1 MMMEVVCWTSV
12 PGAGTLVQHLV
23 CAEMEVVCWTSVP
36 APGVCRLSGRKG
48 RARNTSCQQS

>member
-1 MMMEVVCWTSV
+1 MMEVVCWTSV